1 MARSRFVKSSSSA
14 LRVDARRAS
23 RGIIG
28 GMKLLVVEDNPKV
41 ASFLVR
47 ALGEEGHVVD
57 QLGDGRKALEQLEL
71 VAYDAIVLDWMLP
84 GLDGLSV
91 CRAARDRGVR
101 TPILI
106 LTARGEVGEKILGL
120 DAGADDYLPKPFDL
134 GELLAR
140 VRALGRRAASPTLRL
155 GALVLDPVS
164 RQVTV
169 AGRAIELT
177 TRELALLAYLVQ
189 HAGRAVSRSE
199 LLQKVWSTSFDRASN
214 VVEVHVKN
222 LREKLGDQE
231 SLIQTVRGVG
241 YRAVAPSSNA

>member
-1 MARSRFVKSSSSA
+1 
-14 LRVDARRAS
+14 
-23 RGIIG
+23 
-28 GMKLLVVEDNPKV
+28 MKLLVVEDNPKV

-47 ALGEEGHVVD
+47 ALSEEGHVVD
-57 QLGDGRKALEQLEL
+57 QLADGRTALDQIEL
-71 VAYDAIVLDWMLP
+71 VPYDAVLLDWMLP

-140 VRALGRRAASPTLRL
+140 VRALGRRATAVPTLRL
-155 GALVLDPVS
+155 GKLVIDPVA
-164 RQVTV
+164 RRVTV
-169 AGRAIELT
+169 GGRVIDLT

-189 HAGRAVSRSE
+189 HTGRPVSRSE
-199 LLQKVWSTSFDRASN
+199 LLQKVWATSFDRASN

-231 SLIQTVRGVG
+231 TLIQTVRGVG
-241 YRAVAPSSNA
+241 YRAVAPSDTT

>member
-1 MARSRFVKSSSSA
+1 
-14 LRVDARRAS
+14 
-23 RGIIG
+23 
-28 GMKLLVVEDNPKV
+28 MKLLVVEDNPKV

-47 ALGEEGHVVD
+47 ALSEEGHVVD
-57 QLGDGRKALEQLEL
+57 QLSDGRSALEQLEL
-71 VAYDAIVLDWMLP
+71 VPYDAILLDWMLP

-140 VRALGRRAASPTLRL
+140 VRALGRRASAPTLRL
-155 GALVLDPVS
+155 GTLVIDPVS
-164 RQVTV
+164 RQVTI

-231 SLIQTVRGVG
+231 GMIQTVRGVG
-241 YRAVAPSSNA
+241 YRAVAPSSEA

>member
-1 MARSRFVKSSSSA
+1 
-14 LRVDARRAS
+14 
-23 RGIIG
+23 
-28 GMKLLVVEDNPKV
+28 MKLLVVEDNPKV

-47 ALGEEGHVVD
+47 ALSEEGHVVD
-57 QLGDGRKALEQLEL
+57 QLSDGRSALEQLEH
-71 VAYDAIVLDWMLP
+71 VPYDAILLDWMLP

-140 VRALGRRAASPTLRL
+140 VRALGRRAAAPTLRL
-155 GALVLDPVS
+155 GTLVLDPVS

-177 TRELALLAYLVQ
+177 TRELALLAYLMQ

-231 SLIQTVRGVG
+231 GLIQTVRGVG
-241 YRAVAPSSNA
+241 YRAVAPSSDA

>member
-1 MARSRFVKSSSSA
+1 
-14 LRVDARRAS
+14 
-23 RGIIG
+23 
-28 GMKLLVVEDNPKV
+28 MKLLVVEDNPKV

-47 ALGEEGHVVD
+47 ALTEEGHVVD
-57 QLGDGRKALEQLEL
+57 QLGDGRSALDQIEL
-71 VAYDAIVLDWMLP
+71 VPYDAILLDWMLP

-140 VRALGRRAASPTLRL
+140 VRALGRRATAAPTLRL
-155 GALVLDPVS
+155 GTLAIDPIA
-164 RQVTV
+164 RRVTV
-169 AGRAIELT
+169 AGRAVDLT
-177 TRELALLAYLVQ
+177 TRELALLTYLVQ
-189 HAGRAVSRSE
+189 HTGRAVSRSE

-231 SLIQTVRGVG
+231 TLIQTVRGVG
-241 YRAVAPSSNA
+241 YRAVAPPAEP

>member
-1 MARSRFVKSSSSA
+1 
-14 LRVDARRAS
+14 
-23 RGIIG
+23 
-28 GMKLLVVEDNPKV
+28 MKLLVVEDNPKV

-47 ALGEEGHVVD
+47 ALTEEGHVVD
-57 QLGDGRKALEQLEL
+57 QLGDGRSALDQLEL
-71 VAYDAIVLDWMLP
+71 VPYDAVLLDWMLP
-84 GLDGLSV
+84 GLDGVSV

-140 VRALGRRAASPTLRL
+140 VRALGRRAAPPTLRL
-155 GALVLDPVS
+155 GALVIDPMA
-164 RQVTV
+164 RRVTV
-169 AGRAIELT
+169 AGRAVELT

-189 HAGRAVSRSE
+189 HTGRAVSRSE

-222 LREKLGDQE
+222 LREKLGDHE
-231 SLIQTVRGVG
+231 TLIQTVRGVG
-241 YRAVAPSSNA
+241 YRAVAPPAER